1 MIKAAHK
8 KWARLLYD
16 FYIRH
21 LLKSNF
27 QNFYLVND
35 FTSVTKNEGLIV
47 TPNHFSWWDGFFI
60 DVTLQKFLDRKIFI
74 LMLEEQLRKYWFFQK
89 IGAFSINQKNPKSI
103 AETFQYMIE
112 VVCNSEN
119 YLVFYPQGEIEPY
132 DKRPMTIKDGLKF
145 LINKIQT
152 SVNIL
157 PVAFKIKYSNYKKPD
172 VFVRFGQ
179 MLSSND
185 IKNNY
190 NLYIDEF
197 NLNIALLDEQTLSNN
212 KFKVLHL

>member
-1 MIKAAHK
+1 MIKAEHK

-16 FYIRH
+16 FYIRR
-21 LLKSNF
+21 LLKYNF
-27 QNFYLVND
+27 QNFYLTND
-35 FTSVTKNEGLIV
+35 FPAIPKEEGLIV

-60 DVTLQKFLDRKIFI
+60 DFTLQKFLDRKIFI
-74 LMLEEQLRKYWFFQK
+74 LMLEEQLRRYWFFQK

-103 AETFQYMIE
+103 SETFEYMVG
-112 VVCNSEN
+112 VVCNPQN

-132 DKRPMTIKDGLKF
+132 DKRPLTIKNGLRF
-145 LINKIQT
+145 LSDKIQT
-152 SVNIL
+152 TVNIL

-172 VFVRFGQ
+172 VFVRFGK

-197 NLNIALLDEQTLSNN
+197 NLNIKLLDEETLTNN
-212 KFKVLHL
+212 KFKVLYL